1 MTLKQR
7 AILQTAGIVTAVVTS
22 SVIVTLILEQ
32 LTAQQIVSGFALL
45 SMGALVWA
53 IYGVVLSRL
62 EYAETVKR
70 LVDINA
76 K

>member
-7 AILQTAGIVTAVVTS
+7 AILQTAGIVTTVVAS

-32 LTAQQIVSGFALL
+32 LSAQQIVSGFALL
-45 SMGALVWA
+45 SMGALVYA
-53 IYGVVLSRL
+53 VYGVILSRL
-62 EYAETVKR
+62 EYAETLKT
-70 LVDINA
+70 LVDIKA

>member
-7 AILQTAGIVTAVVTS
+7 AVLQTAGIVTATVTI

-32 LTAQQIVSGFALL
+32 LSAQQIVSGFALL
-45 SMGALVWA
+45 SMAALVWA

-62 EYAETVKR
+62 EYNDTVKR
-70 LVDINA
+70 LVDIQA

>member
-7 AILQTAGIVTAVVTS
+7 AILQTAGIVTTVVAS

-45 SMGALVWA
+45 SMGALVYA

-62 EYAETVKR
+62 EYAATLKS
-70 LVDINA
+70 LVDIQS

>member
-22 SVIVTLILEQ
+22 SVIVSLILEQ
-32 LTAQQIVSGFALL
+32 LTADQIVNGFALL
-45 SMGALVWA
+45 SMAALVYA

-62 EYAETVKR
+62 EYAATLNKLNELNK
-70 LVDINA
+70 
-76 K
+76 

>member
-7 AILQTAGIVTAVVTS
+7 AVLQTAGIVATVVAA
-22 SVIVTLILEQ
+22 SVVVTLILEQ

-45 SMGALVWA
+45 SIGALVYA

-62 EYAETVKR
+62 EYAATLKS
-70 LVDINA
+70 LVDIQS

>member
-22 SVIVTLILEQ
+22 SVAVTLILEQ

-45 SMGALVWA
+45 SMGALVYA

-62 EYAETVKR
+62 EYAATLKS
-70 LVDINA
+70 LVDIQS

>member
-7 AILQTAGIVTAVVTS
+7 AILQTAGIVAATVTI
-22 SVIVTLILEQ
+22 SVIVSLILQQ
-32 LTAQQIVSGFALL
+32 LTADQIIGGFALL
-45 SMGALVWA
+45 SMGALVYA

-62 EYAETVKR
+62 EYAATLKT
-70 LVDINA
+70 LVDIQS

>member
-7 AILQTAGIVTAVVTS
+7 AIVQTAGIVAAVVAS
-22 SVIVTLILEQ
+22 SVAVTLILEQ

-45 SMGALVWA
+45 SMGALVYA

-62 EYAETVKR
+62 EYAATLKS
-70 LVDINA
+70 LGDIQA

>member
-7 AILQTAGIVTAVVTS
+7 AILQTAGIVTTVVAS

-32 LTAQQIVSGFALL
+32 LSAQQIVSGFALL
-45 SMGALVWA
+45 SMGALVYA

-62 EYAETVKR
+62 EYAATLKS
-70 LVDINA
+70 LVDIQA